1 MNKKLLL
8 CGTLVL
14 GISLSTACQKK
25 DVKILEENYKPP
37 ISQDAEENKTEDSN
51 IVKFESDTIDFSK
64 VEYKT
69 SETERNESL
78 EKIIINHLDYDTEYG
93 AIEYFYN
100 YIDLN
105 EDGQEEAF
113 VYLTGSYVAGSG
125 GSTALIIDEENEKVI
140 SAFTL
145 VRNPILISEEKTNGW
160 NNIIMNVSGGGLESF
175 YAKLEFD
182 GEEYPSNPSTAPAL
196 EDGSIIEGIS
206 IISNDTSYG
215 MGIEFK

>member
-25 DVKILEENYKPP
+25 DVKVLEENYKPP
-37 ISQDAEENKTEDSN
+37 ISQDAEENKTEDIN

-64 VEYKT
+64 IEYKT

-113 VYLTGSYVAGSG
+113 VYLTGSYVSGSG

-182 GEEYPSNPSTAPAL
+182 GEKYPSNPSTAPAL
-196 EDGSIIEGIS
+196 EDGIIIEGIS

-215 MGIEFK
+215 MGIEIK